1 MLPLSQSTLIE
12 SRCKFVLPSESITN
26 RPPNL
31 FMLAKKKTTL
41 ELQYA
46 VRVFFFLLYGNGV
59 KYTLQTRWA
68 DITCSVRHTSCV
80 LCCPSAVRVRSFCP
94 CIMCQ
99 NSIHCVWLQGCHPE
113 RFLHVACS
121 WWFAAKPSTE
131 CTEFF
136 LKSTFQKKHVAQ
148 TSWDYQTLKAFLTHL
163 QDKLLTIIILT
174 MHCEYWHIYYMHR
187 QLL

>member
-31 FMLAKKKTTL
+31 FMLAKKTTTL

-46 VRVFFFLLYGNGV
+46 VRVFFFIIW
-59 KYTLQTRWA
+59 KWCQIHIA
-68 DITCSVRHTSCV
+68 DTVGWHHMQCDTSCV

>member
-1 MLPLSQSTLIE
+1 MSYQLRCLHVGMLPLSQSTLIE

-31 FMLAKKKTTL
+31 FMLAKKKPTL

-46 VRVFFFLLYGNGV
+46 VRVFFLLYGNGV

-80 LCCPSAVRVRSFCP
+80 LCCPSAVRVRAFCP

-99 NSIHCVWLQGCHPE
+99 NSIQCVSGC
-113 RFLHVACS
+113 RGVTQKDSCMLHV
-121 WWFAAKPSTE
+121 PDG
-131 CTEFF
+131 
-136 LKSTFQKKHVAQ
+136 L
-148 TSWDYQTLKAFLTHL
+148 L
-163 QDKLLTIIILT
+163 QNP
-174 MHCEYWHIYYMHR
+174 
-187 QLL
+187 QLSALNSS